1 MAYVYSSSNI
11 SVPVGKVADYNNTN
25 ASRAIKLYRMGF
37 ATKPNFG
44 AKYLPE
50 TSQNDFAKLI
60 YGNGPY
66 NLNHPKVSSNTL
78 AKATDYLA

>member
-11 SVPVGKVADYNNTN
+11 SIPVGKVADYNNTN
-25 ASRAIKLYRMGF
+25 ASRAIKLYRMSF
-37 ATKPNFG
+37 ATKPNLG

-50 TSQNDFAKLI
+50 QSQNSFANLI

-66 NLNHPKVSSNTL
+66 SLNHPKVSSNTL
-78 AKATDYLA
+78 ANVTDYLA